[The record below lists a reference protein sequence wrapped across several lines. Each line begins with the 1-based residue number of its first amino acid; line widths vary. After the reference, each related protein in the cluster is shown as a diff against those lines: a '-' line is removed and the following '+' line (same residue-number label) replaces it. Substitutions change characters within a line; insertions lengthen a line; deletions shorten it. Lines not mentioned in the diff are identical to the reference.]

1 MSLEHVLE
9 YAHTHTHTHASGPQ
23 ERDIRERGPS
33 ALAPFFS
40 LRLRGE
46 AGLQTTW
53 APQSGNYCLLEMHAS
68 LYIQLTKVEQNRYK
82 RAHCFVFCKT
92 GAVKGRNS
100 GAQVAVAVQRGAR
113 RHRRSR
119 AAQTWQLH
127 HTAHAGTGDFG
138 RDRFRSAEGGWPSGS
153 SGQLGDS
160 RAGKG
165 DRQRS
170 VGIGT
175 LVQPQ
180 CRSAPL
186 D

>member
-9 YAHTHTHTHASGPQ
+9 YAHTHAHARQRPP
-23 ERDIRERGPS
+23 RERHTRARPY
-33 ALAPFFS
+33 APFFS

-46 AGLQTTW
+46 AGLQTTR

-119 AAQTWQLH
+119 AAQAWQLH
-127 HTAHAGTGDFG
+127 RTLGRETSGGIGFEVRKAAGRVAEADSWVTAALRRATGAAVGGYRDFG
-138 RDRFRSAEGGWPSGS
+138 AAAMPK
-153 SGQLGDS
+153 
-160 RAGKG
+160 RA
-165 DRQRS
+165 
-170 VGIGT
+170 T
-175 LVQPQ
+175 
-180 CRSAPL
+180 
-186 D
+186 